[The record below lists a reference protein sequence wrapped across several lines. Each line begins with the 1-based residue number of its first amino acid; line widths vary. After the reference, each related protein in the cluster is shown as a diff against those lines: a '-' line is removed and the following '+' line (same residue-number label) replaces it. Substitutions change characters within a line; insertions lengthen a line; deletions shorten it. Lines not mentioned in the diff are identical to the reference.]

1 MDVCYS
7 QELSPYLCLSL
18 SMFCLSHTYPNTH
31 AQIDGFEVYG
41 MLIYWFSSFFF
52 TFSLSY
58 SYRHTHNHT
67 HTYIHTLRHMHT
79 HTHRHTHTHPLPH
92 THMPATP
99 SLLPSFSPSHS
110 CIPETTRGH
119 RREGEK
125 ERRREKGSGEG
136 WNTKQKWIKKHPL

>member
-52 TFSLSY
+52 TFSLSH
-58 SYRHTHNHT
+58 SYRHTHYHTRTHAHT
-67 HTYIHTLRHMHT
+67 HTRTHTRTHT
-79 HTHRHTHTHPLPH
+79 HTHTSAITHAHTRPH
-92 THMPATP
+92 TQNTP
-99 SLLPSFSPSHS
+99 
-110 CIPETTRGH
+110 CRCCVVCVCE
-119 RREGEK
+119 
-125 ERRREKGSGEG
+125 
-136 WNTKQKWIKKHPL
+136 